1 MAADGHIYELT
12 NVQKTYGDR
21 TVLDIPHLTIERG
34 EVFGLVGP
42 SGAGKSTLLR
52 LLALLETPTEGELRL
67 HLDGRDM
74 TSSTATVEDR
84 RKLAMVFQRPALLS
98 RSVWQNVAY
107 GLRLRGQQDGD
118 AQIKNVLERVSL
130 LHLAEARPRTLSGGE
145 MQRVAVARTLVLEP
159 RVLLLDEPTANL
171 DIHHQLQVLELVRR
185 LVDERGLTAI
195 MAIHDLTLAARYCDR
210 LVLLHEGGAYA
221 AGPPENVLTP
231 ENLRTVFGIEAEV
244 YRDPRGHWAI
254 SVAAAA
260 H

>member
-171 DIHHQLQVLELVRR
+171 DPANVRIIENLVREQHDQYDATVILVTHNIFQARR
-185 LVDERGLTAI
+185 LATRVGL
-195 MAIHDLTLAARYCDR
+195 MLDSQ
-210 LVLLHEGGAYA
+210 LV
-221 AGPPENVLTP
+221 
-231 ENLRTVFGIEAEV
+231 EV
-244 YRDPRGHWAI
+244 APADQFFDNPRDPHTADFI
-254 SVAAAA
+254 SGDLVY
-260 H
+260 